1 MKKIFL
7 ALCLCLLLCGCESAE
22 QRVYDNKGGVV
33 YEIFVASFND
43 SNGDKIGDLNGVIQ
57 KLDYLKNLGVEQL
70 WLMPIHPSSSYH
82 KYDVE
87 DYYAIDEDYGTMED
101 FENLIVEA
109 NKHGISIILD
119 LVINHSSSRNP
130 WFITASANMQKGTCS
145 LENSKCDWYH
155 FTDTAQAGYTR
166 INDYI
171 YYESVFSSNM
181 PDLNLDNL
189 EVREEI
195 AKIVKFYLDKGVK
208 GFRLDAPMHYYGGN
222 VSQNVEFLNWFNS
235 TVKSIDEE
243 AYIVGEVWTAQ
254 NAVKDYY
261 ASEVDSFFDFTLA
274 DSKGLIVSNIRS
286 RNGANLAS
294 LMVAHNDQILAVNP
308 NGINAV
314 FLSNHD
320 QGRSASYF
328 TEDDQRK
335 LAASVYLLS
344 VGKPFIYYGEEIG
357 MRGSGKDENKRLA
370 MLWGDGNDCNS
381 PVGNDYTSQV
391 NTSIKE
397 QEKDKDSLL
406 NHYQAVLNIRNRNSF
421 LTHAKSKVYDT
432 ENTSIFG
439 MIAYDDEHEILIL
452 HNFSDEVV
460 EFTVEDEFVMQ
471 SSLHAKNKVKNGNG
485 SIQPYSTIVLEKE

>member
-7 ALCLCLLLCGCESAE
+7 ALCLCLVVCGCNANDE
-22 QRVYDNKGGVV
+22 VYKNEGGVV

-43 SNGDKIGDLNGVIQ
+43 SNGDKIGDLNGIVQ
-57 KLDYLKNLGVEQL
+57 KLEYLEDLGVEQL

-87 DYYAIDEDYGTMED
+87 DYYAIDKDYGTMTD

-109 NKHGISIILD
+109 NKHGISIIMD
-119 LVINHSSSRNP
+119 LVLNHSSNRNP
-130 WFITASANMQKGTCS
+130 WFITASANAQKGTCS

-155 FTDTAQAGYTR
+155 FSNTAQAGYTR
-166 INDYI
+166 INDNV
-171 YYESVFSSNM
+171 YYESVFSSSM
-181 PDLNLDNL
+181 PDLNLDNF

-195 AKIVKFYLDKGVK
+195 EKIVKFYLDKGVK

-222 VSQNVEFLNWFNS
+222 VSKNVEFLDWFNS
-235 TVKSIDEE
+235 LVKSIDED

-254 NAVKDYY
+254 SSVKEYY
-261 ASEVDSFFDFTLA
+261 ASGVDSFFNFTFA

-286 RNGANLAS
+286 KNGANLAS
-294 LMVAHNDQILAVNP
+294 LMVSHNEDITRINE
-308 NGINAV
+308 NGINAI

-328 TEDDQRK
+328 TEDAQRK

-370 MLWGDGNDCNS
+370 MLWGDGSDCKS
-381 PVGNDYTSQV
+381 PTGNDYTSQIDSSV
-391 NTSIKE
+391 KE
-397 QEKDKDSLL
+397 QMSDKESLW
-406 NHYQAVLNIRNRNSF
+406 NHYKSVLNIRNRNAF

-432 ENTSIFG
+432 GNTSIFG
-439 MIAYDDEHEILIL
+439 MIAYDEEHEILIF
-452 HNFSDEVV
+452 HNFSNEIV
-460 EFTVEDEFVMQ
+460 EFEVDDVYMMQ
-471 SSLHAKNKVKNGNG
+471 SSLHAKNKMKNG
-485 SIQPYSTIVLEKE
+485 SVSMQPYSTIVLEME